1 MPRAQKGQRFG
12 GRVAGVP
19 NKATIEKNLLIAQQL
34 AVKAGQPAKPLAK
47 EVLEDFMHLTAGM
60 AAFYQPTAPGQP
72 GNPNQDEAKF
82 WQAALACKEFA
93 KALAPYQSPTFKAIM
108 GMPAMPS
115 SAPEKAT
122 DKQIDGKVIDITD
135 VATLTR
141 VYRSRIVSVRG

>member
-1 MPRAQKGQRFG
+1 
-12 GRVAGVP
+12 VP
-19 NKATIEKNLLIAQQL
+19 NKSTIEKNLQIARQL
-34 AVKAGQPAKPLAK
+34 AVKAGEKQKPLAK

-72 GNPNQDEAKF
+72 SNPNQDETKF

-93 KALAPYQSPTFKAIM
+93 KALAPYQSPTFKAIV

-115 SAPEKAT
+115 GAPEKPAG
-122 DKQIDGKVIDITD
+122 KQIEGKVIDITD